1 MNPNPKIEGE
11 LTCVAMSTLAAMKE
25 HHGRAYP
32 MEPRATCARGTGGMA
47 RGGAREGGRARQ
59 LRRMRTRSSA
69 RMSSAR
75 RSRLGGLCCW
85 ARAPVGGQAPALKA
99 HAGSY
104 SLGGGPSIP
113 RLQRSAVP
121 ERRPA
126 GGGGQHRIAPAREVV
141 AGQCTPTRPAARARE
156 RRRPAKLQDMRQLGL
171 GEEGRGSEGI
181 RAPLRQPFLILYE
194 AAAACGRPI
203 RADGPDQLVLG
214 FAASWAE
221 LGR

>member
-1 MNPNPKIEGE
+1 
-11 LTCVAMSTLAAMKE
+11 MSMFAAMRE
-25 HHGRAYP
+25 HHGRASP
-32 MEPRATCARGTGGMA
+32 TEPRATCARGAGGMA
-47 RGGAREGGRARQ
+47 RGGASEGGRAWQ
-59 LRRMRTRSSA
+59 LRPMRTRSSA
-69 RMSSAR
+69 RMSSVR
-75 RSRLGGLCCW
+75 RSRPGGLRCW

-99 HAGSY
+99 HAGSH
-104 SLGGGPSIP
+104 SPGGGPSIP
-113 RLQRSAVP
+113 RLQRSAGP

-126 GGGGQHRIAPAREVV
+126 GGGGQHRTAPAREVV
-141 AGQCTPTRPAARARE
+141 AGQRTPTRPAARARE

-194 AAAACGRPI
+194 AAAARGHPI